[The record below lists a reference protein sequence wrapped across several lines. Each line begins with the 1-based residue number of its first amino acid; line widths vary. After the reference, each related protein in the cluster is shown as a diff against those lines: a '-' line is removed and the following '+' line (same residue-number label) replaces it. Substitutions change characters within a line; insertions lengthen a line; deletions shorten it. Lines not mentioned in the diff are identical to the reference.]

1 MSELVVV
8 GFNDKFKAE
17 EALLGLLKLE
27 QKHLLALDDAVV
39 VLKHT
44 DGKIR
49 VKAYHDLTEPVPE
62 LGNELWGG
70 IISAV
75 VFHRELKI
83 AQGVFD
89 PNFLLKVEASL
100 KPNSSALFVLV
111 RSGELEAV
119 LATLS
124 GLGGEIISTTLSET
138 IQFEVQNALS
148 ATV

>member
-1 MSELVVV
+1 MCELVVV
-8 GFNDKFKAE
+8 GFDNKFKAE
-17 EALLGLLKLE
+17 EVLLGLLKLE
-27 QKHLLALDDAVV
+27 QENLLALDDAVV
-39 VLKHT
+39 VIK
-44 DGKIR
+44 DAGGKIR

-89 PNFLLKVEASL
+89 PGFLTRVEDSL

-111 RSGELEAV
+111 RSGEPETV
-119 LATLS
+119 LAALS
-124 GLGGEIISTTLSET
+124 DAGGEMQRAPFPEGSQLKLQHGLSS
-138 IQFEVQNALS
+138 IA
-148 ATV
+148 